1 MQIEYKKLQ
10 KNVSFDNRFSF
21 ILQFINISFENFKWT
36 INKNLRNV
44 GEVLIIYPL
53 ERTHL

>member
-21 ILQFINISFENFKWT
+21 ILQFINISFENFK
-36 INKNLRNV
+36 
-44 GEVLIIYPL
+44 
-53 ERTHL
+53 